1 VTLAKSNGEQS
12 ETVVHRTIKVM
23 ERIEKSSQQIGDII
37 GVTDEIA
44 FQTNLLALNAGG
56 EAAPAG
62 DASRGFAVVAAE
74 VRALAQRSAEAAKEI
89 KSLMSTSIGPVSEG
103 VKLVAET
110 GQALERIL
118 VQVTE
123 MNTVIAA
130 IAVGREEQAAGLAD
144 VTTAVNQIDQVAQQ
158 NATKVEESTTA
169 SRSLVNEMGKLAGLI
184 CQFQLCQ
191 TSEGDVGWQPK
202 QHATTPRR
210 AQRLDKADAVNPP
223 HRSASKLVVNAAAA
237 AIDEASPFTLM
248 KVFRSII

>member
-1 VTLAKSNGEQS
+1 VTLAKSNAEQS

-44 FQTNLLALNAGG
+44 FQTNLLALNASGQ
-56 EAAPAG
+56 AAPAG
-62 DASRGFAVVAAE
+62 DASRGFAVVAAK

-89 KSLMSTSIGPVSEG
+89 KSLMSTSTGQVSEG

-158 NATKVEESTTA
+158 NA

-184 CQFQLCQ
+184 CQFQLGQ

-202 QHATTPRR
+202 QHATTP
-210 AQRLDKADAVNPP
+210 
-223 HRSASKLVVNAAAA
+223 VV
-237 AIDEASPFTLM
+237 PKGWT
-248 KVFRSII
+248 KRTQ